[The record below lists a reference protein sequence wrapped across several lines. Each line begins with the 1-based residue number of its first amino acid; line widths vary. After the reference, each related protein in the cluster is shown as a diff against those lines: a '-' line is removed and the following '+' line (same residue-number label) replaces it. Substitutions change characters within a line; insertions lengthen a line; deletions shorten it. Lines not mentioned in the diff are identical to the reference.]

1 MGAVKFG
8 MSYSLGAV
16 RVDDPSGSWDCH
28 SPAHSVGWF
37 VGCHQLVLGTGWSFL
52 QRYRMACLTV
62 RKNLHSSLLTAELFT
77 EPSTLPCTLY

>member
-1 MGAVKFG
+1 MGAVKSG
-8 MSYSLGAV
+8 MWYSLGAV

-28 SPAHSVGWF
+28 SPTGSVGWL
-37 VGCHQLVLGTGWSFL
+37 VGCHQLVLGTDWSFL

-77 EPSTLPCTLY
+77 EPSTLLCT